1 MRLADPWMLTLLIL
15 LPIAAWGRR
24 RWAGERAF
32 IYSSVNLVKGITE
45 LTRSTSSRV
54 LSSLRWLALVLAIIA
69 LARPQL
75 TEGRTSITASGIDIV
90 VALDLS
96 GSMAAED
103 FELDNERVNRVEVAK
118 KVLEGFIAKRPSDR
132 IGLVAFAGQA
142 YVATPLTLDH
152 EFLLENLDR
161 LDIGV
166 IEDGTAIGSALSAG
180 LNRLR
185 KLESLSRIVILMTDG
200 QNTTGEIPPLTAA
213 EAARALKVKVYTI
226 GVGTQGMAPMPATD
240 AFGRKGY
247 RQVPVNIDEETLK
260 EIAAKTGGK
269 YYRALD
275 TDSFREIYEEIDRF
289 EKTEIQVNRFQRYEE
304 LYMWFVLP
312 SLSLLLIEIL
322 LNHTIWR
329 RLP

>member
-1 MRLADPWMLTLLIL
+1 MRLADPWMLALLIL
-15 LPIAAWGRR
+15 LPIAAWARK

-103 FELDNERVNRVEVAK
+103 FELDNERVNRVQVAK
-118 KVLEGFIAKRPSDR
+118 KVLEGFISKRPSDR